1 MKGDSTVKLR
11 LRIISVIA
19 ALCFLGS
26 VACFSAVA
34 AEMLAEPSGDEEPI
48 YTDPVEPVTPE
59 PVDPGPV
66 TPEPVEP
73 EPYVPEYTEST
84 YTEDPTTYE
93 DPTDYEDPTISYDP
107 NEPDYNSAYESLI
120 SEGNF
125 PQPNEYVAPVSS
137 TYVDNT
143 QQYNQYI
150 ENQYNAQYDDNYI
163 YVPEYEEPT
172 TSLVATAS
180 KIIDTDE
187 LTGDDWDSIILDLSN
202 GNLDAGGTQTFS
214 FIKDNDAEGDTD
226 MMWLV
231 YLGAGLIVAAVL
243 LVIFVIVSTI
253 KADSASKEVYYV

>member
-1 MKGDSTVKLR
+1 MKIR

-34 AEMLAEPSGDEEPI
+34 AEMLNQPSGDEEPI
-48 YTDPVEPVTPE
+48 YTEPADPVNPEPVTPDPVTPE
-59 PVDPGPV
+59 PTD
-66 TPEPVEP
+66 P
-73 EPYVPEYTEST
+73 EPYVPDYGEST
-84 YTEDPTTYE
+84 YTEDPSYGGDASE
-93 DPTDYEDPTISYDP
+93 YVDPGYDDPNNYDP
-107 NEPDYNSAYESLI
+107 NETDYNSAYDSLI

-125 PQPNEYVAPVSS
+125 PQPTDPVPAAS

-150 ENQYNAQYDDNYI
+150 ANQYNAQYDDNYI

-172 TSLVATAS
+172 TSLIATAS
-180 KIIDTDE
+180 KTIDTDE

-202 GNLDAGGTQTFS
+202 GNLDNTGGTQTFS
-214 FIKDNDAEGDTD
+214 FIKDNEDEGDTN

-231 YLGAGLIVAAVL
+231 YLGSGLIIASVL
-243 LVIFVIVSTI
+243 LVIFVIVSTL
-253 KADSASKEVYYV
+253 KTNSSSKEYYYA